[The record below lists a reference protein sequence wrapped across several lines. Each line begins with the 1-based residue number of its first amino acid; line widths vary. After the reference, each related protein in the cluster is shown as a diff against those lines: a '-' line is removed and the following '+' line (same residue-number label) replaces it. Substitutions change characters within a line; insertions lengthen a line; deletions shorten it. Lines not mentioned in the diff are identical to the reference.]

1 MSLEFSFLNVVEQAA
16 IACISMIGAGDKNKA
31 DELATE
37 KMREVLNTLDISG
50 EIVIGEGERDN
61 APMLYIGEKLGKGGE
76 EVAIAVD
83 PLEGTNLCAYNT
95 PGAITVMGIGKKGS
109 LFHAP
114 DTYMEKIVV
123 GKKVGKVVSLKNTV
137 QENLENIASAYGKN
151 INEINVVV
159 LERDRHDKLIK
170 DIRSAGSK
178 IKFISDGDICGAL
191 LALTTEDTNIH
202 ALMGIGAAPEGV
214 ITAVA
219 VNALGGYME
228 GKLMPYDDTMTTLQ
242 NDVVERMK
250 KMGIDNIDKIYSA
263 SEFAIGEDLI
273 FVATGVTDGD
283 VLRGIEKSSEKIIT
297 ESLVITNK
305 DKKIRKIQTQ
315 HLI

>member
-1 MSLEFSFLNVVEQAA
+1 
-16 IACISMIGAGDKNKA
+16 
-31 DELATE
+31 
-37 KMREVLNTLDISG
+37 
-50 EIVIGEGERDN
+50 
-61 APMLYIGEKLGKGGE
+61 
-76 EVAIAVD
+76 
-83 PLEGTNLCAYNT
+83 
-95 PGAITVMGIGKKGS
+95 
-109 LFHAP
+109 
-114 DTYMEKIVV
+114 
-123 GKKVGKVVSLKNTV
+123 
-137 QENLENIASAYGKN
+137 
-151 INEINVVV
+151 
-159 LERDRHDKLIK
+159 
-170 DIRSAGSK
+170 
-178 IKFISDGDICGAL
+178 
-191 LALTTEDTNIH
+191 
-202 ALMGIGAAPEGV
+202 MGIGAAPEGV

-228 GKLMPYDDTMTTLQ
+228 GKLMPYDDTMTNLQ

-263 SEFAIGEDLI
+263 SELAIGEDLI